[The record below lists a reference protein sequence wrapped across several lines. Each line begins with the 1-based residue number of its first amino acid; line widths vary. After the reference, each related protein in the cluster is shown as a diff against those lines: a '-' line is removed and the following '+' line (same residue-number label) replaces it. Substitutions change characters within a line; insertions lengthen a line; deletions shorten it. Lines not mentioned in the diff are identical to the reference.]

1 MMRTMTA
8 MATLLVSAALH
19 AQAPLVV
26 KEEKAGQLKMATVKP
41 EVALATA
48 KAKVPNG
55 VLKSAEIEQEDGKLV
70 YAFAFT
76 VAKKT
81 GEDEVLV
88 DAKTGK
94 VVSVEHETPEKEEAE
109 EKAEAAEK
117 KGAAKAPVKAPAKP
131 PAKPKGV

>member
-1 MMRTMTA
+1 MMRTIPAMT
-8 MATLLVSAALH
+8 TLLVSAALH

-26 KEEKAGQLKMATVKP
+26 KEEKAGQLKLATIKP

-55 VLKSAEIEQEDGKLV
+55 TLKSAEIEQEDGKLV

-94 VVSVEHETPEKEEAE
+94 VVSVEHETPEQEAKERAS
-109 EKAEAAEK
+109 AAPRRR
-117 KGAAKAPVKAPAKP
+117 G
-131 PAKPKGV
+131 

>member
-1 MMRTMTA
+1 MMRTIAA
-8 MATLLVSAALH
+8 MATVLVSAALQ
-19 AQAPLVV
+19 AQAAPLVV

-55 VLKSAEIEQEDGKLV
+55 TLKSAEIEQEDGKLV

-94 VVSVEHETPEKEEAE
+94 VVSVEHETPAQEAKE
-109 EKAEAAEK
+109 EAAEK
-117 KGAAKAPVKAPAKP
+117 KGAAKALAKP